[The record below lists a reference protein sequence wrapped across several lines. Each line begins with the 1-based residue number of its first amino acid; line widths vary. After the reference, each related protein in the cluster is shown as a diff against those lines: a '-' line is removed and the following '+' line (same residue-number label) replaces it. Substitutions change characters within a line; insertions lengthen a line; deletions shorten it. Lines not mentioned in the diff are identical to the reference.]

1 MQIDWFSVLGADRL
15 IDSIQSILETT
26 NALIPATLEKSIA
39 LSALLIVFVLGLGLV
54 FRLFF
59 GRNCAV
65 NRGIS
70 GFLEV
75 LFIYA
80 ATVTVY
86 TLKPWNLT
94 QYLAPLPFAIFRGD
108 ILIVSYSACST
119 IPLLCSQLLSLI
131 ILCFIVHLLNF
142 VLPRGRSFVPWL
154 LMRAVCVVLAV
165 GVDLAANWALNAF
178 LPAVIAESAPVAL
191 ITVLAVTLLVSL
203 FNPLLCIL
211 FTAANPI
218 VGLLYTFF
226 FSNTIGKNL
235 TRAVLSA
242 GMVFALFYGMD
253 YFECIVIDITPGAL
267 LRYSPFALALLGVW
281 YVFDYKL

>member
-26 NALIPATLEKSIA
+26 NALIPATLEKSIILA
-39 LSALLIVFVLGLGLV
+39 ALLIVFVLGLGLV

-86 TLKPWNLT
+86 TLKPWNLS

-253 YFECIVIDITPGAL
+253 YFECIVINITPGAL
-267 LRYSPFALALLGVW
+267 LRYSPFTLALLGVW

>member
-26 NALIPATLEKSIA
+26 NALIPATLEKSIILA
-39 LSALLIVFVLGLGLV
+39 ALLIVFVLGLGLV

-267 LRYSPFALALLGVW
+267 LRYSPFTLALLGVW

>member
-26 NALIPATLEKSIA
+26 NALIPATLEKSII

-165 GVDLAANWALNAF
+165 GVDLAANWALNTF

-253 YFECIVIDITPGAL
+253 YFECIVINITPGAL

>member
-26 NALIPATLEKSIA
+26 NALIPATLEKSII

-142 VLPRGRSFVPWL
+142 VLPRGRSFIPWL

-218 VGLLYTFF
+218 VGLFYTFF

-253 YFECIVIDITPGAL
+253 YFECIVINITPGAL
-267 LRYSPFALALLGVW
+267 LRDSPFALALLGVW

>member
-26 NALIPATLEKSIA
+26 NALIPATLEKSII
-39 LSALLIVFVLGLGLV
+39 LSALLIVFLLGLGLV

-59 GRNCAV
+59 GRNCTV

-86 TLKPWNLT
+86 TLKPWNLS

-267 LRYSPFALALLGVW
+267 LRDSPFALALLGVW

>member
-26 NALIPATLEKSIA
+26 NALIPATLEKSII

-191 ITVLAVTLLVSL
+191 ITVLAITLLVSL

-253 YFECIVIDITPGAL
+253 YFECIVINITPGAL

>member
-26 NALIPATLEKSIA
+26 NALIPATLEKSII

-142 VLPRGRSFVPWL
+142 VLPRGRSSVPWL

-253 YFECIVIDITPGAL
+253 YFECIVINITPGAL
-267 LRYSPFALALLGVW
+267 LRDSPFALALLGVW

>member
-26 NALIPATLEKSIA
+26 NALIPATLEKSII

-267 LRYSPFALALLGVW
+267 LCDSPFALALLGVW

>member
-26 NALIPATLEKSIA
+26 NALIPATLEKSIILA
-39 LSALLIVFVLGLGLV
+39 ALLIVFVLGLGLV

-86 TLKPWNLT
+86 TLKPWNLS

-267 LRYSPFALALLGVW
+267 LRYSPFTLALLGVW

>member
-26 NALIPATLEKSIA
+26 NALIPATLEKSII

>member
-26 NALIPATLEKSIA
+26 NALIPATLEKSII

-142 VLPRGRSFVPWL
+142 VLPRGRSFVPRL

>member
-26 NALIPATLEKSIA
+26 NALIPATLEKSII

-165 GVDLAANWALNAF
+165 GVDLAANTF

-253 YFECIVIDITPGAL
+253 YFECIVINITPGAL

>member
-26 NALIPATLEKSIA
+26 NALIPATLEKSII

-142 VLPRGRSFVPWL
+142 VLPRGRSFIPWL

-253 YFECIVIDITPGAL
+253 YFECIVINITPGAL
-267 LRYSPFALALLGVW
+267 LRDSPFALALLGVW

>member
-26 NALIPATLEKSIA
+26 NALIPATLEKSII

-86 TLKPWNLT
+86 TLKPWNLS

-142 VLPRGRSFVPWL
+142 VLPRGRSFIPWL

>member
-26 NALIPATLEKSIA
+26 NALIPATLEKSII

-86 TLKPWNLT
+86 TLKPWNLS

>member
-26 NALIPATLEKSIA
+26 NALIPATLEKSIV

-86 TLKPWNLT
+86 TLKPWNLS

>member
-26 NALIPATLEKSIA
+26 NALIPATLEKSIV

-267 LRYSPFALALLGVW
+267 LRYSPLALALLGVW

>member
-26 NALIPATLEKSIA
+26 NALIPATLEKSII

-142 VLPRGRSFVPWL
+142 VLPRGRSFIPWL

-253 YFECIVIDITPGAL
+253 YFECIVINITPGAL

>member
-26 NALIPATLEKSIA
+26 NALIPATLEKSIV

-267 LRYSPFALALLGVW
+267 LRDSPFALALLGVW

>member
-26 NALIPATLEKSIA
+26 NALIPATLEKSII

-86 TLKPWNLT
+86 TLKPWNLS

-267 LRYSPFALALLGVW
+267 LRDSPFALALLGVW

>member
-26 NALIPATLEKSIA
+26 NALIPATLEKSIV

-142 VLPRGRSFVPWL
+142 VLPRGRSFIPWL

-267 LRYSPFALALLGVW
+267 LRYSPLALALLGVW

>member
-26 NALIPATLEKSIA
+26 NALIPATLEKSII

-267 LRYSPFALALLGVW
+267 LRNSPFALALLGVW

>member
-26 NALIPATLEKSIA
+26 NALIPATLEKSII

-86 TLKPWNLT
+86 TLKPWNLS

-191 ITVLAVTLLVSL
+191 ITVLVVTLLVSL

-253 YFECIVIDITPGAL
+253 YFECIVINITPGAL
-267 LRYSPFALALLGVW
+267 LRDSPFALALLGVW

>member
-26 NALIPATLEKSIA
+26 NALIPATLEKSII

-94 QYLAPLPFAIFRGD
+94 QYLSPLPFAIFRGD

-165 GVDLAANWALNAF
+165 GVDLAANWALNTF

-267 LRYSPFALALLGVW
+267 LRDSPFALALLGVW

>member
-15 IDSIQSILETT
+15 IDSIQSSLETT
-26 NALIPATLEKSIA
+26 NALIPATLEKSII

-267 LRYSPFALALLGVW
+267 LHYSPFALALLGVW

>member
-26 NALIPATLEKSIA
+26 NALIPATLEKSIV

-86 TLKPWNLT
+86 TLKPWNLS

-267 LRYSPFALALLGVW
+267 LRDSPFALALLGVW

>member
-26 NALIPATLEKSIA
+26 NALIPATLEKSII

-142 VLPRGRSFVPWL
+142 ILPRGRSFVPWL
-154 LMRAVCVVLAV
+154 LMRAVCVILAV

-267 LRYSPFALALLGVW
+267 LRDSPFALALLGVW

>member
-26 NALIPATLEKSIA
+26 NALIPATLEKSII

-267 LRYSPFALALLGVW
+267 LHYSPFALALLGVW

>member
-26 NALIPATLEKSIA
+26 NALIPATLEKSII

-267 LRYSPFALALLGVW
+267 LCYSPFALALLGVW

>member
-26 NALIPATLEKSIA
+26 NALIPATLEKSII
-39 LSALLIVFVLGLGLV
+39 LFALLTVFVLGLGLV

>member
-26 NALIPATLEKSIA
+26 NALIPATLEKSII

-86 TLKPWNLT
+86 TLKPWNLS

-253 YFECIVIDITPGAL
+253 YFECIVINITPGAL
-267 LRYSPFALALLGVW
+267 LRDSPFALALLGVW

>member
-26 NALIPATLEKSIA
+26 NALIPATLEKSIV

-154 LMRAVCVVLAV
+154 LMRAVCMVLAV

>member
-26 NALIPATLEKSIA
+26 NALIPATLEKSII

-253 YFECIVIDITPGAL
+253 YFECIVINITPGAL
-267 LRYSPFALALLGVW
+267 LRDSPFALALLGVW

>member
-15 IDSIQSILETT
+15 IDAIQSILETT
-26 NALIPATLEKSIA
+26 NALIPATLEKSII

-86 TLKPWNLT
+86 TLKPWNLS

-253 YFECIVIDITPGAL
+253 YFECIVINITPGAL
-267 LRYSPFALALLGVW
+267 LRDSPFALALLGVW